1 MKTLRYW
8 LAAACIWLFLL
19 YNVERLGGVLN
30 IAPFVYIYTILCA
43 VTILIFPRLQRIPLH
58 WLLAGAALP
67 YVGLKLYLPQAQV
80 AMPLPIAVT
89 ELSGIWLTL
98 ALMRRIGLGM
108 EALRQTIEDLTIG
121 HLKDGTHPFE
131 TGQGYLYREM
141 RRARQ
146 HQHPVTL
153 IALAATPNSRD
164 MSLDL
169 FIRQAQQEIVQEYIN
184 AKIAHLV
191 VQELEDYDI
200 ITQRGDHF
208 IVLLPETNRERA
220 IEVARRLKT
229 RAQEVLGLDLEMG
242 LAVFPEESITLESL
256 VQQAEARMSTAL
268 LESGAMRKAGFRRIK
283 KLNDVFTA

>member
-8 LAAACIWLFLL
+8 LAAACIWFFLL

-30 IAPFVYIYTILCA
+30 IAPFVYIYTIVCA
-43 VTILIFPRLQRIPLH
+43 VAILIFPRLQRLPLS
-58 WLLAGAALP
+58 WLLAGAMLP
-67 YVGLKLYLPQAQV
+67 YAVLKLTLPQAQV

-89 ELSGIWLTL
+89 EISGIGLTL

-131 TGQGYLYREM
+131 TGQGHLYREM
-141 RRARQ
+141 RRARH

-153 IALAATPNSRD
+153 IALTATPDSMD

-169 FIRQAQQEIVQEYIN
+169 FIRQAQQEIIQEYIN
-184 AKIAHLV
+184 AKIAHLLV
-191 VQELEDYDI
+191 EELEDYDV

-208 IVLLPETNRERA
+208 IILLPETDRERA
-220 IEVARRLKT
+220 VEVARRLKA
-229 RAQEVLGLDLEMG
+229 RAQECLGLDLEMG
-242 LAVFPEESITLESL
+242 LASFPEESITLESL

-268 LESGAMRKAGFRRIK
+268 VESGAMRRAGFRRIK
-283 KLNDVFTA
+283 KLNDMFTT